1 MTMILTDDRADFT
14 NQGAIHPA
22 IRSIAVAF
30 VRWRARRA
38 QRVALQSLLEL
49 DAHRLDDLGLSVEA
63 VRDAMAQSHFR

>member
-1 MTMILTDDRADFT
+1 MTIILTDDRADFT
-14 NQGAIHPA
+14 NQGAMHPA
-22 IRSIAVAF
+22 IRSIAGAV

-63 VRDAMAQSHFR
+63 VRDAMA

>member
-1 MTMILTDDRADFT
+1 MTMILTDDSADFT

-30 VRWRARRA
+30 VRWRTRRA

-49 DAHRLDDLGLSVEA
+49 DAYRLDDLGLSVEA
-63 VRDAMAQSHFR
+63 VRDAMARSHSR

>member
-49 DAHRLDDLGLSVEA
+49 DAHRLDDLGLSIEA
-63 VRDAMAQSHFR
+63 VRGAMAQSHSR